1 MTGDG
6 RNKELTMCGII
17 GYTGPRKALP
27 LLLQGLHLLEYRGY
41 DSAGI
46 ALATEG
52 SLKVYKKEG
61 KLENLE
67 AVLPSSSAAKSGIGH
82 TRWATHGIVSD
93 KNAHPH
99 LGSKGRVAVAHNG
112 ILDNWAEIRKDLEA
126 DGVSFTSDTDSE
138 VIAQLVERELET
150 RKPTDAVIAALKRI
164 SGTYGI
170 AVTFADKPG
179 LLIGARNGSPLAIG
193 IGDGETFL
201 ASDPSAFASHTR
213 KAVFLQDGDI
223 AVLQPKDWEIRNLR
237 GELSDR
243 ETETLP
249 ARTAE
254 VDKGS
259 HPDFYLKETFEQPS
273 SVSRAL
279 GNGGRLV
286 RDLGTSKLGGLDMDP
301 REIQNIRR
309 IVFVAMGTALH
320 AAQIGA
326 RIVET
331 WARIPSRAEDA
342 SELRSANPIVDRDT
356 LYVAVSQSGE
366 TADTLAAVREIQM
379 KGGRAIGIVNGVGST
394 LARLCGSGIYVHA
407 GPEYSV
413 AATKSW
419 SAQIVCCALLALAV
433 GRSRYLS
440 LGEGRGVVEEL
451 EALPGK
457 IEQALALKPRT
468 DELARRWKGAKSTL
482 FLGRGVLYPTALEG
496 ALKLKEISYVHA
508 EGFAGGALKH
518 GPLALVSPEIPTFA
532 LLADGET
539 FDRTLSNMSEVR
551 ARKGP
556 VIAVS
561 NRDDPRLADAADEVL
576 LVPPSLEVLS
586 PVLAAVP
593 LQLYARAVA
602 AELHRDVDRPRNL
615 AKSVTTE

>member
-1 MTGDG
+1 
-6 RNKELTMCGII
+6 MCGII

-46 ALATEG
+46 ALASEG
-52 SLKVYKKEG
+52 SLRVFKKEG

-67 AVLPSSSAAKSGIGH
+67 AVLPASSAAKAGIGH
-82 TRWATHGIVSD
+82 TRWATHGVVSD
-93 KNAHPH
+93 KNSHPH

-112 ILDNWAEIRKDLEA
+112 ILDNWAEIRKELESQ
-126 DGVSFTSDTDSE
+126 GVEFTSETDSE

-150 RKPTDAVIAALKRI
+150 RKPTEAVIAALKRI

-170 AVTFADKPG
+170 AVAFADKPG
-179 LLIGARNGSPLAIG
+179 LIIGARNGSPLAIG
-193 IGDGETFL
+193 IGDGEAFL

-223 AVLQPKDWEIRNLR
+223 AVLQAKSWEIRNLR

-243 ETETLP
+243 EAETLP

-254 VDKGS
+254 GDKGV
-259 HPDFYLKETFEQPS
+259 HPDFFLKETFEQPQA
-273 SVSRAL
+273 VARAL

-286 RDLGTSKLGGLDMDP
+286 KDLGTAKLGGLDMSP
-301 REIQNIRR
+301 REIQGIRE

-326 RIVET
+326 RLVEA

-342 SELRSANPIVDRDT
+342 SELRSANPIVNKDT

-379 KGGRAIGIVNGVGST
+379 KGGRTIGIVNGVGST

-407 GPEYSV
+407 GPEHSV

-440 LGEGRGVVEEL
+440 LGDGRRVVEEL

-457 IEQALALKPRT
+457 IERALALKSRV
-468 DELARRWKGAKSTL
+468 DDLARRWSSSTSTL
-482 FLGRGVLYPTALEG
+482 FLGRGVLYPAALEG

-518 GPLALVSPEIPTFA
+518 GPLALVSPEVPTFA

-556 VIAVS
+556 VIAVT

-576 LVPPSLEVLS
+576 VVPPSLEVLS
-586 PVLAAVP
+586 PVLETIP

-602 AELHRDVDRPRNL
+602 SELGRDVDRPRNL

>member
-1 MTGDG
+1 
-6 RNKELTMCGII
+6 MCGII

-52 SLKVYKKEG
+52 SLRVYKKEG

-112 ILDNWAEIRKDLEA
+112 ILDNWAEIRRELESE
-126 DGVSFTSDTDSE
+126 GVVFTSDTDSE

-170 AVTFADKPG
+170 AVTFADKPA
-179 LLIGARNGSPLAIG
+179 LVIGARNGSPLAIG
-193 IGDGETFL
+193 LGDGEAFL

-223 AVLQPKDWEIRNLR
+223 AVLQPKSWEIRNLR

-243 ETETLP
+243 EAETLP

-254 VDKGS
+254 GDKGV
-259 HPDFYLKETFEQPS
+259 HPDFFLKETFEQPQA
-273 SVSRAL
+273 VARAL

-286 RDLGTSKLGGLDMDP
+286 KDLGTAKLGGLDMAP
-301 REIQNIRR
+301 REIQGIRE

-342 SELRSANPIVDRDT
+342 SELRSANPIVHRDA

-379 KGGRAIGIVNGVGST
+379 KGGRTIGIVNGVGST

-407 GPEYSV
+407 GPEHSV

-419 SAQIVCCALLALAV
+419 SAQIVCCALLALTV

-440 LGEGRGVVEEL
+440 LGEGREAVEEL

-457 IEQALALKPRT
+457 IEEALALNARV
-468 DELARRWKGAKSTL
+468 DELAKRWSGARSTL
-482 FLGRGVLYPTALEG
+482 FLGRGVLYPAALEG

-518 GPLALVSPEIPTFA
+518 GPLALVSPEVPTFA

-551 ARKGP
+551 ARRGP
-556 VIAVS
+556 VIAVT
-561 NRDDPRLADAADEVL
+561 NREDPRLADAADEI
-576 LVPPSLEVLS
+576 LVVPRSLEVLA
-586 PVLAAVP
+586 PVLETIP

-602 AELHRDVDRPRNL
+602 SELGRDVDRPRNL

>member
-1 MTGDG
+1 
-6 RNKELTMCGII
+6 MCGII

-52 SLKVYKKEG
+52 SLRVYKKEG

-67 AVLPSSSAAKSGIGH
+67 AVLPASSAAKSGIGH
-82 TRWATHGIVSD
+82 TRWATHGVVSD

-99 LGSKGRVAVAHNG
+99 MGSKGRVAVAHNG
-112 ILDNWAEIRKDLEA
+112 ILDNWAEIRKELESE
-126 DGVSFTSDTDSE
+126 GVSFTSDTDSE

-150 RKPTDAVIAALKRI
+150 RKPTEAVIAALKRI

-170 AVTFADKPG
+170 AVAFADKPG
-179 LLIGARNGSPLAIG
+179 LVIGARNGSPLAIG
-193 IGDGETFL
+193 IGDGESFL

-223 AVLQPKDWEIRNLR
+223 AVLQPKTWEIRNLR

-243 ETETLP
+243 EAETLP

-254 VDKGS
+254 GDKGI
-259 HPDFYLKETFEQPS
+259 HPDFFLKETFEQPQA
-273 SVSRAL
+273 VARAL

-286 RDLGTSKLGGLDMDP
+286 KDLGTAKLGGLDMAP
-301 REIQNIRR
+301 REIQGIRE

-342 SELRSANPIVDRDT
+342 SELRSANPIVNRDT

-394 LARLCGSGIYVHA
+394 LARLCGSGVYVHA
-407 GPEYSV
+407 GPEHSV

-419 SAQIVCCALLALAV
+419 SAQIVCCALLALTV

-440 LGEGRGVVEEL
+440 LGEGRKVVEEL
-451 EALPGK
+451 EALPDK
-457 IEQALALKPRT
+457 IERALALKPRV
-468 DELARRWKGAKSTL
+468 DELAKRWSGAKSTL
-482 FLGRGVLYPTALEG
+482 FLGRGVLYPAALEG
-496 ALKLKEISYVHA
+496 ALKLKEISYIHA

-532 LLADGET
+532 LLAEGET

-556 VIAVS
+556 VIAVT
-561 NRDDPRLADAADEVL
+561 NREDPRLADAADEVL
-576 LVPPSLEVLS
+576 LVPPSLEVLA
-586 PVLAAVP
+586 PILETIP

-602 AELHRDVDRPRNL
+602 SEMGRDVDRPRNL

>member
-1 MTGDG
+1 
-6 RNKELTMCGII
+6 MCGII

-27 LLLQGLHLLEYRGY
+27 LLVQGLRLLEYRGY

-46 ALATEG
+46 ALTSEG
-52 SLKVYKKEG
+52 SIRVFKKEG

-67 AVLPSSSAAKSGIGH
+67 AILPASSAAKSGIGH

-99 LGSKGRVAVAHNG
+99 LGSRGRVAVAHNG
-112 ILDNWAEIRKDLEA
+112 ILDNWAEIRKELESQ
-126 DGVSFTSDTDSE
+126 GTLFTSDTDSE
-138 VIAQLVERELET
+138 VIAQLVEKELET
-150 RKPTDAVIAALKRI
+150 KGPTEAVISALKRI

-179 LLIGARNGSPLAIG
+179 LIIGARNGSPLAVG
-193 IGDGETFL
+193 IGDGEAFL

-213 KAVFLQDGDI
+213 KAVFLQDGEI
-223 AVLQPKDWEIRNLR
+223 AVLQPKSWEIRNLR

-243 ETETLP
+243 EAETLP

-254 VDKGS
+254 GDKGA
-259 HPDFYLKETFEQPS
+259 HPDFFLKETFEQPQA
-273 SVSRAL
+273 VARAL

-286 RDLGTSKLGGLDMDP
+286 KDLGTAKLGGLELSP
-301 REIQNIRR
+301 REIQGIRE

-320 AAQIGA
+320 AAMVGA

-342 SELRSANPIVDRDT
+342 SELRSANPIVHKDS

-379 KGGRAIGIVNGVGST
+379 KGGRTIGIVNGVGST

-407 GPEYSV
+407 GPEHSV

-419 SAQIVCCALLALAV
+419 SAQIVCCALLALTV

-440 LGEGRGVVEEL
+440 LGEGRQAVEEL

-457 IEQALALKPRT
+457 IEQALGLKSRVE
-468 DELARRWKGAKSTL
+468 ELAKRWSGARSAL
-482 FLGRGVLYPTALEG
+482 FLGRGVLYPAALEG

-518 GPLALVSPEIPTFA
+518 GPLALVSPDVPTFA
-532 LLADGET
+532 LLADGES
-539 FDRTLSNMSEVR
+539 FDRALSNMSEVR
-551 ARKGP
+551 ARRGP

-561 NRDDPRLADAADEVL
+561 NRDDPRLSEAADEVF

-586 PVLAAVP
+586 PVLETIP

-602 AELHRDVDRPRNL
+602 SELGRDVDRPRNL

>member
-67 AVLPSSSAAKSGIGH
+67 AVLPASSAAKSGIGH

-150 RKPTDAVIAALKRI
+150 RKPTEAVIAALKRI

-179 LLIGARNGSPLAIG
+179 LVIGARNGSPLAIG

-223 AVLQPKDWEIRNLR
+223 AVLQPKAWEIRNLR

-254 VDKGS
+254 GDKGS
-259 HPDFYLKETFEQPS
+259 HPDFFLKETFEQPAA
-273 SVSRAL
+273 VSRAL

-301 REIQNIRR
+301 REIQGIRQ

-342 SELRSANPIVDRDT
+342 SELRSANPIVDKDT

-394 LARLCGSGIYVHA
+394 LARLCASGIYVHA
-407 GPEYSV
+407 GPEHSV

-556 VIAVS
+556 VIAIS

>member
-1 MTGDG
+1 
-6 RNKELTMCGII
+6 MCGII

-46 ALATEG
+46 ALTNEG
-52 SLKVYKKEG
+52 SIKVYKKEG

-67 AVLPSSSAAKSGIGH
+67 SVLPAVSAAKAGIGH
-82 TRWATHGIVSD
+82 TRWATHGVVSD

-112 ILDNWAEIRKDLEA
+112 ILDNWAELRGELETA
-126 DGVSFTSDTDSE
+126 GVAFTSDTDSE
-138 VIAQLVERELET
+138 VIAQLIERELET
-150 RKPTDAVIAALKRI
+150 RNPTDAVIAALKRV

-170 AVTFADKPG
+170 AVTFADKPD
-179 LLIGARNGSPLAIG
+179 LVIGARNGSPLAIG
-193 IGDGETFL
+193 IGDGEAFL
-201 ASDPSAFASHTR
+201 ASDPSAFAAHTR

-223 AVLQPKDWEIRNLR
+223 AVLQPKAWEIRNHR
-237 GELSDR
+237 GDLSDR

-254 VDKGS
+254 GDRGA
-259 HPDFYLKETFEQPS
+259 HPDFFLKETFEQPAA
-273 SVSRAL
+273 VARAL

-286 RDLGTSKLGGLDMDP
+286 RDLGTAKLGGLDMDP
-301 REIQNIRR
+301 REIQDIRE

-331 WARIPSRAEDA
+331 WARIPARALDA
-342 SELRSANPIVDRDT
+342 SEFRSANPIVQKGA
-356 LYVAVSQSGE
+356 LHVAVSQSGE

-379 KGGRAIGIVNGVGST
+379 KGGRVIGIVNGVGST

-407 GPEYSV
+407 GPEHSV

-419 SAQIVCCALLALAV
+419 SAQIVCCALLALVV
-433 GRSRYLS
+433 GRSRSLS
-440 LGEGRGVVEEL
+440 LGEGRNVVREF
-451 EALPGK
+451 EALPDK
-457 IEQALALKPRT
+457 IERTLGLKSRV
-468 DELARRWKGAKSTL
+468 DELARKWKDARSTL
-482 FLGRGVLYPTALEG
+482 FLGRGVLFPAALEG

-518 GPLALVSPEIPTFA
+518 GPLALVSPEVPTFA

-561 NRDDPRLADAADEVL
+561 NRDDPRLAEAADEVL
-576 LVPPSLEVLS
+576 LVPPCLEVFS
-586 PVLAAVP
+586 PILETVP
-593 LQLYARAVA
+593 LQLYARAMA
-602 AELHRDVDRPRNL
+602 SELNRDVDRPRNL